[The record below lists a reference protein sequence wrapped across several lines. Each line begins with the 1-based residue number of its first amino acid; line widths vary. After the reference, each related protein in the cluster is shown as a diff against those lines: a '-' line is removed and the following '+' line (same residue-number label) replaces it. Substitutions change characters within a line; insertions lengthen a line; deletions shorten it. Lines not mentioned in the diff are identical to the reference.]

1 MLTLLADRADLQLVG
16 FGEYLQE
23 SGYDVIAAEGSEA
36 TIHEANAAAPDV
48 VLVHLRE
55 PVLEALD
62 LCRRIRAGAQTRRV
76 SIIVLTDIDDVHVR
90 DRIIG
95 AGAAMIVRTPVPHP
109 ALFLRVRR
117 MLAAKHRV
125 PKHQRRGSG
134 SLGGSVGA

>member
-1 MLTLLADRADLQLVG
+1 MLTLLADRADQQLVG
-16 FGEYLQE
+16 YGEFLQE
-23 SGYDVIAAEGSEA
+23 SGYDVIATEGSEA
-36 TIHEANAAAPDV
+36 TIHEANTSAPDV
-48 VLVHLRE
+48 VLLHLRE
-55 PVLEALD
+55 PVLETLE
-62 LCRRIRAGAQTRRV
+62 LCRRIRAGAETRRV

-125 PKHQRRGSG
+125 PKRQRRVSG
-134 SLGGSVGA
+134 PLGA

>member
-1 MLTLLADRADLQLVG
+1 MLTLIADRADLQLVG
-16 FGEYLQE
+16 YGEFLQE

-36 TIHEANAAAPDV
+36 TILEANAAAPDV

-55 PVLEALD
+55 PVLETLE
-62 LCRRIRAGAQTRRV
+62 LCRRI
-76 SIIVLTDIDDVHVR
+76 VLTEIDDVHVR

-95 AGAAMIVRTPVPHP
+95 AGAAMIVRTPVPYP

-125 PKHQRRGSG
+125 PRHQRRVSG
-134 SLGGSVGA
+134 SLGA

>member
-1 MLTLLADRADLQLVG
+1 MLTLLADRADQQLVG
-16 FGEYLQE
+16 YGDYLQE

-36 TIHEANAAAPDV
+36 TIHEANEAAPDV
-48 VLVHLRE
+48 VLMHMRE
-55 PVLEALD
+55 PVLETLD

-90 DRIIG
+90 DQIIG
-95 AGAAMIVRTPVPHP
+95 AGAAMIVRTPVHHP

-125 PKHQRRGSG
+125 PRHQRRVNN
-134 SLGGSVGA
+134 SLGA

>member
-1 MLTLLADRADLQLVG
+1 MLTLLADRADQQLVG
-16 FGEYLQE
+16 YGDFLQE

-36 TIHEANAAAPDV
+36 TIHEANEASPDV

-55 PVLEALD
+55 PVLEMLE
-62 LCRRIRAGAQTRRV
+62 LCRQIRAGAQTRRV

-95 AGAAMIVRTPVPHP
+95 AGAAMIVRTPVSYP

-125 PKHQRRGSG
+125 PKHQRRVIG
-134 SLGGSVGA
+134 SLGA

>member
-1 MLTLLADRADLQLVG
+1 MLTLLADRADQQLVG
-16 FGEYLQE
+16 YGEFLQE

-36 TIHEANAAAPDV
+36 TIHEASTAAPDV
-48 VLVHLRE
+48 VMVHLRE
-55 PVLEALD
+55 PLLETLE
-62 LCRRIRAGAQTRRV
+62 LCRRIRAGAETRRV

-125 PKHQRRGSG
+125 PKHKRRVSG
-134 SLGGSVGA
+134 SLGA